1 MKKINEMTEQEIL
14 ALSEVDVQNM
24 IKFRMMEEGIKI
36 VDKPKQPE
44 LFEIEPADQKV
55 YKIPFLDGYAFTE
68 LAEAQEVS
76 EVLRKA
82 KSLRRVEYDWSKL
95 GGEYKYL
102 VQKGKYS
109 YGSNDDFSINV
120 DHVYSNELYSQI
132 VGLASQNRAMK
143 DQVAKDLKAYEDA
156 YNSASEIVL
165 EIQEKVNEVKEKD
178 AKLKR
183 LTSKFASDYF
193 PLSGDNESVAIK
205 FMSKAYSLTDEEQ
218 KCILEHYKEELN
230 K

>member
-109 YGSNDDFSINV
+109 YGSNDDFSINA
-120 DHVYSNELYSQI
+120 DYVYSNELYSQI

-165 EIQEKVNEVKEKD
+165 EIQERVNEVKEKN
-178 AKLKR
+178 ARLKR
-183 LTSKFASDYF
+183 FTSKFAVDYF
-193 PLSGDNESVAIK
+193 PLSDNNESVAIK

-218 KCILEHYKEELN
+218 KYILEHYKEELN